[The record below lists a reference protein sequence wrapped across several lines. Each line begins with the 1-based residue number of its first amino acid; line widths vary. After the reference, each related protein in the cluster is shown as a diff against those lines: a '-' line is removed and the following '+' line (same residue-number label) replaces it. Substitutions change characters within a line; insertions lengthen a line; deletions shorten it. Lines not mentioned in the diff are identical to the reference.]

1 MAKKKLPKV
10 IKEATNKTIDAIQNL
25 SPKEKFLKDFER
37 FRKTIPPEYN
47 QLNFVPHLTNDDL
60 NVYFEMSNRSDGKTT
75 TFFSFI
81 LYMATKNEHV
91 RLSFLTRHF
100 ELKRAV
106 KDNIM
111 DTMLLFSHLFD
122 SSSLIFTEVA
132 DYTKVWYNGE
142 DIAVI
147 YDLNNA
153 SDLKN
158 YSTYLKKFKLIIF
171 DEFLTLPSD
180 YEINESYK
188 LDLIY
193 STIDKDS
200 NNPLFKHPKIILLTN
215 PVNFDSEILASLEIF
230 DVLEKMQVNTYQ
242 IYRNCFIEIIRN
254 DNANEKKS
262 IGIFPTNTL
271 NSGNITGTFN
281 FNRYNLIDN
290 FNTLYEENKNNTIS
304 IKINDTTSLLFFKF
318 KNKFYVKLKFTDNND
333 NYCLN
338 LKDQT
343 KTCKYID
350 DSYYNSYFSKRY
362 KLGMVLFADNYTK
375 NYIFDN
381 NLDEIN
387 LQKCL
392 SLCVKLRKSKNDSDI
407 KIYKEIQKNNLKRR
421 FDFYDW
427 YV

>member
-10 IKEATNKTIDAIQNL
+10 IKDATNKTIDTIQNL

-37 FRKTIPPEYN
+37 FRKTIPSEYN
-47 QLNFVPHLTNDDL
+47 QLNFVPYLTNDDL
-60 NVYFEMSNRSDGKTT
+60 NVFFEMSNRSDGKTT
-75 TFFSFI
+75 TFLSFI
-81 LYMATKNEHV
+81 LYMAAKNEHV

-111 DTMLLFSHLFD
+111 DTMLLFPDLFD
-122 SSSLIFTEVA
+122 TSSLIFTEVA

-158 YSTYLKKFKLIIF
+158 YSTYLKKFKLIVF
-171 DEFLTLPSD
+171 DEFLTLPCD

-193 STIDKDS
+193 STIDKNS
-200 NNPLFKHPKIILLTN
+200 NNPLFPHPKIILLTN

-230 DVLEKMQVNTYQ
+230 DILEKMEVNTYQ

-262 IGIFPTNTL
+262 TGIFPTKSL
-271 NSGNITGTFN
+271 NAGNLTGTFN
-281 FNRYNLIDN
+281 FNRYKLADN
-290 FNTLYEENKNNTIS
+290 FNTLYEENKDKTIS
-304 IKINDTTSLLFFKF
+304 IKINDITSLLVFKF
-318 KNKFYVKLKFTDNND
+318 NNQFYTKIKFSDNND
-333 NYCLN
+333 NYCVN
-338 LKDQT
+338 LKDQSE
-343 KTCKYID
+343 TCRYLD
-350 DSYYNSYFSKRY
+350 DSYYNSNFSKRY
-362 KLGMVLFADNYTK
+362 KLGRVLYADNYTK

-392 SLCVKLRKSKNDSDI
+392 SLYRILYKPKKDSDI
-407 KIYKEIQKNNLKRR
+407 KLYTEIQKNNIKRR

-427 YV
+427 YL